1 MDKRLNMIHTW
12 HQTVWDQLVS
22 TRNSNHLPHAIL
34 ISGAEGTG
42 KQAFSEA
49 LVNSL
54 LCESP
59 TEDYDA
65 CGDCKSCHV
74 KHSDAHPD
82 YFHVTIAEKKT
93 QILIDQIRQL
103 NEFLRLSQSYRGS
116 RVAFI
121 HPAEALNINAANS
134 LLKSLEEPADNT
146 VIILLTSQLSTLLPT
161 IKSRCQILHLPT
173 PNKEMALQWLSQQ
186 SIQHKPEE
194 LLSMSGGRPLYALE
208 LDNEEHFKRRNEFA
222 NDLSAVVMQQQSITE
237 ISKKWQNA
245 VKYELLD
252 WQIHWVQQLIKCH
265 FSRRQETSVLS
276 IPRPKNIANLWQLHD
291 QLIKLRAIAHTSLNA
306 QLFIENMLLSWMK
319 L

>member
-1 MDKRLNMIHTW
+1 MIHTW
-12 HQTVWDQLVS
+12 HQTVWDQLIT

-42 KQAFSEA
+42 KQAFAEA
-49 LVNSL
+49 LIDSL

-59 TEDYDA
+59 LKDYHA
-65 CGDCKSCHV
+65 CGHCKSCHV

-82 YFHVTIAEKKT
+82 YVHVTIDEKKT

-103 NEFLRLSQSYRGS
+103 NEFLQLSRSYQGS

-134 LLKSLEEPADNT
+134 LLKSLEEPADNS

-161 IKSRCQILHLPT
+161 IKSRCQILHLVT
-173 PNKEMALQWLSQQ
+173 PSKETALQWLSQQ
-186 SIQHKPEE
+186 SIQHKPDE
-194 LLSMSGGRPLYALE
+194 LLEMSGGRPLYALT
-208 LDNEEHFKRRNEFA
+208 LDNEEHFERRNNFA
-222 NDLSAVVMQQQSITE
+222 NDLSAVVMHQQSITE
-237 ISKKWQNA
+237 ISKKWQHA

-265 FSRRQETSVLS
+265 FSHTQQPSVLT
-276 IPRPKNIANLWQLHD
+276 IPRSGEIANLWQLHD